1 MSIKTAESSLTID
14 GVVERYLAT
23 PVLKVT
29 TTGTVSLPEIGRV
42 IPAAREYAL
51 HPTFDVKASGPA
63 DRLVARSD
71 RAIGG
76 RATSAGR

>member
-1 MSIKTAESSLTID
+1 MSIRTAESSLTID

-42 IPAAREYAL
+42 IPAA
-51 HPTFDVKASGPA
+51 
-63 DRLVARSD
+63 ARV
-71 RAIGG
+71 RA
-76 RATSAGR
+76 APDSST